1 MCTSS
6 EGDSV
11 IRKQIYL
18 TEAQNERLQQ
28 LAEQRGVTQA
38 EVTREGFEQYLVTLE
53 NKDQEWKEL
62 FALMKNMQGSH
73 LTMSRDEI
81 YRERL
86 ERLEDKRDGNHH

>member
-1 MCTSS
+1 M
-6 EGDSV
+6 

-28 LAEQRGVTQA
+28 LAEQRGVPQA
-38 EVTREGFEQYLVTLE
+38 EVIREGLEQYLVTVE

-62 FALMKNMQGSH
+62 VALMKSMKGSN

-86 ERLEDKRDGNHH
+86 ERLEDKRDANHH